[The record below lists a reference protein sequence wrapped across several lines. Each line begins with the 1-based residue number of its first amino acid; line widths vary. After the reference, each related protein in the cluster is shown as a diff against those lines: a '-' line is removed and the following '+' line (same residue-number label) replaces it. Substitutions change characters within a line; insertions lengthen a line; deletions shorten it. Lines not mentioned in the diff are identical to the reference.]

1 MGIEDGLKVKLF
13 TDQDASLNLIL
24 TKNVGVIGYGNQ
36 GRAQA
41 LNLKD
46 SGVNVRIGLRD
57 NSSSRIK
64 VESDDIS
71 HGSIPEVTTWADVIV
86 ILIPDDQMK
95 ETYHRWIEPNLRQD
109 STLIFSHG
117 YAVHYDL
124 IHPDP
129 QTTVLLCAPSGPGK
143 LLRDRFV
150 AGSGLPGLIAV
161 HQDTLNLGMELIL
174 SYSKAIG
181 ITRISA
187 VLSSFKEE
195 TETDLFGEQVILTG
209 GLPHLIRSAFHTL
222 VDAGYQPV
230 VAWLVCFYEVKMI
243 VDLFSSTGLEE
254 MKSFISN
261 TAEYGGDTRGKRL
274 ISNSMKQEMDKILK
288 EIHDG
293 DFFNEYTNTPM
304 KKPGTKDES
313 PRDEI
318 SDSFDQITRQILP
331 LLSKNEEKS

>member
-1 MGIEDGLKVKLF
+1 MNVKLF
-13 TDQDASLNLIL
+13 TDKDASLNLIL

-46 SGVNVRIGLRD
+46 SEVNVRIGLRD
-57 NSSSRIK
+57 NSPSRIK

-71 HGSIPEVTTWADVIV
+71 HDSIPEVTAWADVII

-95 ETYHRWIEPNLRQD
+95 ETYHLWIEPNLQQD

-124 IHPDP
+124 IHPDI

-161 HQDTLNLGMELIL
+161 HQDPLNLGMELIL

-181 ITRISA
+181 ITRIGA
-187 VLSSFKEE
+187 ILSSFREE
-195 TETDLFGEQVILTG
+195 TETDLFGEQVVLTG

-243 VDLFSSTGLEE
+243 VDLFSSTGLDD
-254 MKSFISN
+254 MKSFISK

-274 ISNSMKQEMDKILK
+274 ISHSMKLEMDKILK
-288 EIHDG
+288 EIRGG
-293 DFFNEYTNTPM
+293 DFFNEYTKTFL
-304 KKPGTKDES
+304 KKPVSKDETQVCKT
-313 PRDEI
+313 
-318 SDSFDQITRQILP
+318 SDSFDQITRHILP
-331 LLSKNEEKS
+331 LLSKNERKS